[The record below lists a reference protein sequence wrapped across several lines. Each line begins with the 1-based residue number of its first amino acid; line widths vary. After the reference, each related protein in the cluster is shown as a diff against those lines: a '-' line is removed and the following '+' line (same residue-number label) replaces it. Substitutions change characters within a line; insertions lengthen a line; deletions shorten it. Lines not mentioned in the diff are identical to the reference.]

1 MKLLIVE
8 DNYQMRRLIKN
19 LVQDVATSIVECADG
34 REAIASYRES
44 QPDWVLMDIV
54 MPGVDGLT
62 ATREIREMYPEAKIV
77 IVTNY
82 NDARFRNAASEAGAS
97 YYVPKEDLQALR
109 AILLK
114 QEAARSRAL

>member
-19 LVQDVATSIVECADG
+19 LVQDLATSITECGDG
-34 REAIASYRES
+34 REAIADYKQS

-54 MPGVDGLT
+54 MPGVDGLA
-62 ATREIREMYPEAKIV
+62 ATREIRAVYPDAKIV
-77 IVTNY
+77 IVTNH
-82 NDARFRNAASEAGAS
+82 NDARFRNAAREAGAS
-97 YYVPKEDLQALR
+97 FFVSKEDLQAVR

-114 QEAARSRAL
+114 EKSATSRAL